1 MPLYGYF
8 YIESFT
14 MNATRQ
20 VAAIGIIEDDKTL
33 LHNYTSYFKMQP
45 EYLLSFA
52 FESMGAFKGSFS
64 ANKFMEP
71 DIILLDIN
79 LPGISGIDGIKI
91 LKAHFPK
98 AIIIMLTA
106 YEDEKTILSAL
117 QKGASGYLLKSM
129 SLFQLNEVLQNI
141 HLGAVPLAPSVT
153 QTIIRHLNASDKEGN
168 VSLSILTPREREIA
182 DCLTD
187 GLTYKE
193 AAGRL
198 GITAHTVNQH
208 LKKVYEKLKVKS
220 KTELV
225 SLLLKK

>member
-1 MPLYGYF
+1 
-8 YIESFT
+8 
-14 MNATRQ
+14 MNTTNKA
-20 VAAIGIIEDDKTL
+20 VAIGIIEDDITL
-33 LHNYTSYFKMQP
+33 LHNYTSYFSMQP
-45 EYLLSFA
+45 GYLLSFA
-52 FESMGAFKGSFS
+52 FESIGVFKGSFS
-64 ANKFMEP
+64 EDKFIEP

-91 LKAHFPK
+91 LKAHFPE

-106 YEDEKTILSAL
+106 YEDEKTVLSAL

-129 SLFQLNEVLQNI
+129 SLFQINEALQNMY
-141 HLGAVPLAPSVT
+141 LGTVPLASSVT
-153 QTIIRHLNASDKEGN
+153 KTIIRHLNTSDKEDHALL
-168 VSLSILTPREREIA
+168 SLLTPREREIA

-193 AAGRL
+193 AASKL

-208 LKKVYEKLKVKS
+208 LKKVYGKLNVKS